1 MINEERIKIKSDIE
15 FGATI
20 AYQDKEEKRPLVL
33 LIAGTGSLDRDGN
46 GRGIKLNIYK
56 DLSNYFVEQGCVCV
70 RYDKRGTHESKGKL
84 VTHTLTN
91 LVQDAKSIIDYAKEL
106 PFVDENRVIVC
117 GHSEGAMVGT
127 LLTEQADVDGL
138 ILLGGAG
145 ISLKEAIYYQNN
157 KMLEESKDGKG
168 FMYWLMRKTTKP
180 EKITQQITQQ
190 VEGMFDKA
198 NKSNKNMFF
207 YRGSIM
213 PTKYMQEHGAL
224 TGADYVEKLR
234 NYSGK
239 VLAITGTGDLQANN
253 EALSAFDG
261 MEHVETFA
269 PNGVNH
275 ILREIDDNNSMLTM
289 MKQYKRL
296 VKTPLNP
303 ATMDRI
309 SGWLQDNFANS
320 IELEDDK

>member
-20 AYQDKEEKRPLVL
+20 AFPDKDEKRPLVL
-33 LIAGTGSLDRDGN
+33 LIAGTGSLNRDGN
-46 GRGIKLNIYK
+46 SSAIKLNIYK
-56 DLSNYFVEQGCVCV
+56 DLSDYFVEQGCVCV

-84 VTHTLTN
+84 ATHTVSN
-91 LVQDAKSIIDYAKEL
+91 LVGDAKTIIDYVKEL
-106 PFVDENRVIVC
+106 PYVDENRVIVC

-127 LLTEQADVDGL
+127 LLTEKADIDGL

-145 ISLKEAIYYQNN
+145 TSLKEAVYYQNN
-157 KMLEESKDGKG
+157 QMLEEAKNGKG
-168 FMYWLMRKTTKP
+168 FVYWLLRKTAKP
-180 EKITQQITQQ
+180 EKITKQ
-190 VEGMFDKA
+190 VEGMFEKA
-198 NKSNKNMFF
+198 NKSNKDMFF
-207 YRGSIM
+207 YRGAIM
-213 PTKYMQEHGAL
+213 PTKYVQEHAAL

-239 VLAITGTGDLQANN
+239 VLAITGTGDIQANYQ
-253 EALSAFDG
+253 ALSAFDG

-275 ILREIDDNNSMLTM
+275 ILREVDDNNSMLTY

-296 VKTPLNP
+296 AKTPLNP
-303 ATMDRI
+303 ETMDRI

>member
-15 FGATI
+15 LGATI

-46 GRGIKLNIYK
+46 GGGIKLNIYK

-70 RYDKRGTHESKGKL
+70 RYDKRGTHESKGKPA
-84 VTHTLTN
+84 THTVSN
-91 LVQDAKSIIDYAKEL
+91 LVGDAKTIIDYAKEL
-106 PFVDENRVIVC
+106 PYVDENRVIVC

-127 LLTEQADVDGL
+127 LLTEKADIDGL

-145 ISLKEAIYYQNN
+145 TSLKEAVYYQNN
-157 KMLEESKDGKG
+157 QMLEEAKNGKG
-168 FMYWLMRKTTKP
+168 FVYWLLRKTAKP
-180 EKITQQITQQ
+180 EQITKQ
-190 VEGMFDKA
+190 VEGMFEKA
-198 NKSNKNMFF
+198 NKSNKDMFF

-239 VLAITGTGDLQANN
+239 VLAITGTGDIQANYK
-253 EALSAFDG
+253 ALSAFDG
-261 MEHVETFA
+261 IENVETFA
-269 PNGVNH
+269 PAGVNH
-275 ILREIDDNNSMLTM
+275 ILREIDDNNSMLTY

-303 ATMDRI
+303 ETLNRI
-309 SGWLQDNFANS
+309 SGWIQDNFANAN
-320 IELEDDK
+320 ELEKDN